1 MNSVNSTSLAS
12 FQTNSAQLKFRPESP
27 PAQKAEPAHQDR
39 DRVESDHDRGRAA
52 QIFRQEMIQSLKI
65 KFDSAIKLS
74 ISAANPY
81 KSNDSAE
88 SVAAD
93 VVTSARTIAEQ
104 GSAEPART
112 LAKVRQSV
120 AQAVSISQKSVETT
134 EGKTELDVAD
144 GLIQRGL
151 DELEK
156 DTRLVSASSFAVEAR
171 SKQRST
177 IKIQTQEGDIVKFDL
192 RRVDRLSASDV
203 AIQTDS
209 GSASLTEIS
218 VSSKSRLVLKVEGDL
233 NSAELD
239 AIKNVFSQAEKLAE
253 EFFAGDLNAA
263 LEVVA
268 GLEFDTS
275 QLARVSMKFR
285 SKERISVQ
293 QTTLQN
299 APVAAPAASP
309 TSPDPAAVPTAAPIV
324 APTTAPI
331 VAPTAAP
338 TTPVIALPSLETIA
352 TPDAPVVNVSPEAV
366 AGADKPTG
374 TSGLFS
380 GFASLVNYLGK
391 IADYLEETVDPFS
404 NSLQGSETTSMRF
417 EVTES
422 VRLDILRAVMI
433 ETAPAPKEGQEATT
447 GDAIRQLDEDQ
458 H

>member
-39 DRVESDHDRGRAA
+39 DRVESDHGRGRAA

-239 AIKNVFSQAEKLAE
+239 AIKNVFAQAEKLAE

-285 SKERISVQ
+285 SNERISIQ

-324 APTTAPI
+324 APTTAP
-331 VAPTAAP
+331 TAAP

-352 TPDAPVVNVSPEAV
+352 TPDAPVVNVTPEAV
-366 AGADKPTG
+366 PGTDKPTG

-391 IADYLEETVDPFS
+391 IADYLEETVDQFS